1 MNEKIDFKGSVILN
15 PVPVVL
21 ITTKNK
27 EGKEN
32 VFTVAWA
39 GTVCTKP
46 PMLSIS
52 VRPERLSYEYIKET
66 MVFTVNLPTS
76 TMTKAVDYC
85 GVRPGRKIDKIKEM
99 NFTMKDGTNIDVPYI
114 NECPISIEC
123 KVKSIIPLG
132 THDLF
137 IADVVGSHVDS
148 SIIDEKGKIH
158 FEQADLITYC
168 HGEYFK
174 MDTLPL
180 GKFGYSVAK
189 KPVTV
194 KPNDNTSTD
203 KNNKDTSAKNKDS
216 NTKVS
221 TSKKNTHKSNTS
233 SKPNNTSKPKN
244 KSQFK
249 KKKSIKSNKRKTQ

>member
-1 MNEKIDFKGSVILN
+1 MKEKIDFKGSVILN

-21 ITTKNK
+21 ITSKNK

-32 VFTVAWA
+32 VFTVAWT

-66 MVFTVNLPTS
+66 MEFTVNLPTS
-76 TMTKAVDYC
+76 KMTKAVDYC
-85 GVRPGRKIDKIKEM
+85 GVRPGRKFDKIKEM
-99 NFTMKDGTNIDVPYI
+99 NFTMMEGTNVNVPYI
-114 NECPISIEC
+114 DECPVSIEC

-137 IADVVGSHVDS
+137 IAEVVGSHVDKELM
-148 SIIDEKGKIH
+148 DEKGKIH
-158 FEQADLITYC
+158 FENADLITYC

-174 MDTLPL
+174 MDTEAL

-189 KPVTV
+189 KAIH
-194 KPNDNTSTD
+194 KKENDTN
-203 KNNKDTSAKNKDS
+203 KNNKKRDKEESNNKNLKKDKEF
-216 NTKVS
+216 N
-221 TSKKNTHKSNTS
+221 KKI
-233 SKPNNTSKPKN
+233 PKN
-244 KSQFK
+244 KKSFKNKKSSKNRGK
-249 KKKSIKSNKRKTQ
+249 KKFSLNKNSKK